1 MQDLKSLKFFLE
13 EGRDPMYAKDE
24 KPGEGTY
31 ICTMCYSEII
41 LKSNSDRLPRCPDC
55 NATFYNEVI

>member
-1 MQDLKSLKFFLE
+1 
-13 EGRDPMYAKDE
+13 MYAAGE

-31 ICTMCYSEII
+31 ICTICHLEIM
-41 LKSNSDRLPRCPDC
+41 LVDDGEELPRCPDC